1 VVVCLQWCCLLLC
14 LGSIWV
20 SDGVSSAWV
29 LMAGVAA
36 SRLGLWMFDLAV
48 MQLMQDNVRDSD
60 RCVVGGVQNS
70 LQSIFDLLTYIMGII
85 ISDPR
90 VLPRSSSFSSVVAQS
105 RAEFTMVDICNVCN
119 QTGFQ
124 QADDDVLLRGD
135 LRGPNLLDARVPRE
149 AEGRFLNAAIPQPYR
164 RPSLIQR
171 TWVFQDW

>member
-1 VVVCLQWCCLLLC
+1 LWPWQWCCLLLC
-14 LGSIWV
+14 VGSIWV
-20 SDGVSSAWV
+20 SGGVASAWV

-90 VLPRSSSFSSVVAQS
+90 VRLTRIYF
-105 RAEFTMVDICNVCN
+105 F
-119 QTGFQ
+119 
-124 QADDDVLLRGD
+124 VLCCCKT
-135 LRGPNLLDARVPRE
+135 A
-149 AEGRFLNAAIPQPYR
+149 
-164 RPSLIQR
+164 S
-171 TWVFQDW
+171 

>member
-1 VVVCLQWCCLLLC
+1 VQWCCLLLC
-14 LGSIWV
+14 VGSIWV
-20 SDGVSSAWV
+20 SGGVASAWV

-90 VLPRSSSFSSVVAQS
+90 VRGSSTRFS
-105 RAEFTMVDICNVCN
+105 
-119 QTGFQ
+119 
-124 QADDDVLLRGD
+124 
-135 LRGPNLLDARVPRE
+135 
-149 AEGRFLNAAIPQPYR
+149 
-164 RPSLIQR
+164 
-171 TWVFQDW
+171 